1 MGNTG
6 MDWFSCR
13 RKLRRL
19 DAEVAMLASQAAG
32 AAPRRAARVSRLERG
47 GIKHGLQVKS
57 WFYKEKTG
65 YVQRHC
71 GAAAGAPADGPGASE
86 AVRWSV
92 AC

>member
-32 AAPRRAARVSRLERG
+32 AATRRAARVSRQERG
-47 GIKHGLQVKS
+47 
-57 WFYKEKTG
+57 YKT
-65 YVQRHC
+65 RTI
-71 GAAAGAPADGPGASE
+71 SE
-86 AVRWSV
+86 
-92 AC
+92 